1 LATSWDDFGN
11 KAKNEPS
18 SFKKGTMTEH
28 IAEPG
33 NPLRILGFLI
43 PLLPSLI
50 LRFGGEFIRFKSNAQ
65 KGGRVFQDELLRQ
78 GLDETTATRL
88 TAMYLEGSDPFK
100 LLRFLH

>member
-1 LATSWDDFGN
+1 MDKRA
-11 KAKNEPS
+11 
-18 SFKKGTMTEH
+18 
-28 IAEPG
+28 AEPE
-33 NPLRILGFLI
+33 NPLKILGFLI

-88 TAMYLEGSDPFK
+88 TAMYLEGSNLFV
-100 LLRFLH
+100 LLRSLR